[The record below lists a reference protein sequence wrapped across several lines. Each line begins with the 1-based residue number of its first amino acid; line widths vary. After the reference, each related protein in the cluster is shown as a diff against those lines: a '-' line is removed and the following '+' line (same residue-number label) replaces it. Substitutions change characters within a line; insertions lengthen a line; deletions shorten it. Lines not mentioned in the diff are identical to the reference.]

1 MLGFTDLT
9 QRKRTFNGLYTI
21 GPQGSFRIASKV
33 DISCEAG
40 QGPLVRFFLYPQPVN
55 GVIGAFVSSFSSDVG
70 LHVVRAVG

>member
-21 GPQGSFRIASKV
+21 GPQGSFGIASKV

-40 QGPLVRFFLYPQPVN
+40 LGPLVHFFYPQPVN
-55 GVIGAFVSSFSSDVG
+55 GVIEVFVSSFSSDVG
-70 LHVVRAVG
+70 LHIVRAVG